1 MGNHKGRDGSHA
13 SSGFQTLVS
22 LTRRRHRSK
31 GDIAEELS
39 IRWAER
45 SNTAVDVN
53 VCCRNGQLAQ
63 QFVCLG
69 RFCGSICGRADEQGA
84 LSCCSFLGW
93 EELDVV
99 DPEAEK
105 AGKGSDKPD
114 AGLHQEVSTPLVQK
128 DSWQLNTNE
137 RKRAWGTKQFQQ
149 YIGMD
154 VTSLLSVPVWIM
166 EPFTIL
172 QKAAEIMEYTDLLDK
187 ADQCENPHER
197 CGCKA
202 GTPRCQQWVQ
212 PPLPVFF
219 GAAARCLHVCMYAW
233 LPCHCLTRR
242 FAWLAAYCVSPFG
255 SAERAWKPFN
265 PILGE
270 TFQVEVGNGVQYLA
284 EQVSHHPP
292 VCAAHAENKHFK
304 YDLVSAPTTKFLGN
318 SLEVYPYGRT
328 RITLRSTGEVY
339 TLVPPNAMVHN
350 IVIGRT
356 WVDAFG
362 PLYIG
367 CASTGAQC
375 VLEFTPCGWFSYG
388 RYEFSGWVQ
397 DKEGR
402 KHIRLSGKWNQ
413 YCDMVPCDAEG
424 VPLEGAE
431 STRLWTCAPKPANDY
446 YSFTHFAHL
455 LNKSDN
461 IRTPLPSD
469 SRRRPDRA
477 ALAAGVSS
485 TAGSEKYRLE
495 EMQRAEKRERDRRND
510 KWQPLWFDPVDAPQL
525 LPGELDVAKVPFW
538 QFNGK
543 FMQARLEG
551 TSGADEVGQGG
562 GAAGHD
568 MRHKQQQRH
577 VCTLWGEAAGQAG
590 AGSLVG
596 RQWQWAERWPCHS
609 GGVAL
614 AGGRWGSVNGARSS
628 VLAGVSDPARLLQ
641 RVSAL
646 AVACLNNRSFTCCV
660 QRFGI
665 TTTATATL
673 RTSTSARFTRPGA
686 GPSIPPGKQREE
698 RRAEWK
704 TQRRQ

>member
-1 MGNHKGRDGSHA
+1 MSTSAAGTGSLLSNLYA
-13 SSGFQTLVS
+13 WGGSVVQYA
-22 LTRRRHRSK
+22 
-31 GDIAEELS
+31 AEQM
-39 IRWAER
+39 
-45 SNTAVDVN
+45 NN
-53 VCCRNGQLAQ
+53 
-63 QFVCLG
+63 
-69 RFCGSICGRADEQGA
+69 
-84 LSCCSFLGW
+84 FLGW

-114 AGLHQEVSTPLVQK
+114 AGLHQE
-128 DSWQLNTNE
+128 E
-137 RKRAWGTKQFQQ
+137 RKQAWGTKQFQQ

-187 ADQCENPHER
+187 ADQCENPHE
-197 CGCKA
+197 
-202 GTPRCQQWVQ
+202 
-212 PPLPVFF
+212 
-219 GAAARCLHVCMYAW
+219 
-233 LPCHCLTRR
+233 R

-402 KHIRLSGKWNQ
+402 KHIKLSGKWNQ

-424 VPLEGAE
+424 GPLEGAE

-551 TSGADEVGQGG
+551 TSGADEVDGKGF
-562 GAAGHD
+562 
-568 MRHKQQQRH
+568 
-577 VCTLWGEAAGQAG
+577 CP
-590 AGSLVG
+590 
-596 RQWQWAERWPCHS
+596 WQYPDIH
-609 GGVAL
+609 
-614 AGGRWGSVNGARSS
+614 
-628 VLAGVSDPARLLQ
+628 
-641 RVSAL
+641 
-646 AVACLNNRSFTCCV
+646 T
-660 QRFGI
+660 
-665 TTTATATL
+665 
-673 RTSTSARFTRPGA
+673 
-686 GPSIPPGKQREE
+686 
-698 RRAEWK
+698 
-704 TQRRQ
+704 